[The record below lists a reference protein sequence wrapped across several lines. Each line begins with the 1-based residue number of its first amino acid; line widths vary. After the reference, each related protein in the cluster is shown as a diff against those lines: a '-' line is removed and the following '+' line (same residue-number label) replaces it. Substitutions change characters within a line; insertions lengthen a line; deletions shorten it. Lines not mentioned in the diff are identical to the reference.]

1 MNKEKNAELNI
12 TTKIW
17 EKELYQ
23 LVDYYNQEFNKTKLN
38 INSSGLLYRDENNV
52 YFTENENPEK
62 KIDKLLKIKKNELNG
77 QFSVDCGNWP
87 KDLNHLVD
95 EIAAFIVYRGI
106 SLKDNV
112 NTYSHRYY
120 KLNPGDIIK
129 IGRIY
134 FKVLEIHISQQKDR
148 LGFGINVNGDESTF
162 KGVNCNSIIINGQ
175 EVIKGIFKKKGDI
188 VNDKKLLEPFLS
200 GDAKPRKNSIFNLEK
215 SSNNNNKFLENLD
228 KYNNDNDNDQNLNSD
243 LFSITKRTK
252 KKQKSKNKKNLSN
265 MNTISLNK
273 EAKKKINNFN
283 PNQNIKAT
291 KQCRICY
298 GDDSTEDNPLIYP
311 CICKNTTK
319 YIHYEC
325 LKKWLKS
332 KIEED
337 MSMDSENGEIEVI
350 SYNRKDISC
359 EICKENLPDFIKYK
373 KRIYNISFYEP
384 KYKEYIVLESMRADK
399 HKAKFIHLISFDN
412 KNNVHIGRAN
422 ECELSI
428 AELSVSRFHCILH
441 KKDGE
446 IYLEDNTSK
455 FGTLVLVQNN
465 NLIINNNIPL
475 YLQINKTFIKI
486 KIPRTEGCSFLCYK
500 DAPVVEQ
507 SLLNYQVQ
515 NSKGLETS
523 SIFIIKNNDDN
534 EKEEENEEN
543 NNDSNI
549 NKNKEL
555 IDEENKEQTDD
566 ENVVLSTEKD
576 LIDKDKSE
584 EMINNNNNNQS
595 AISENKLTNKS
606 AHLTKIKKVLI
617 KNDSMENNDDINKNN
632 LSFVVNKKNNFSNN
646 NNSGQHKII
655 NLIKIK
661 KQTLDKAYDKTKFDP
676 VTTNNQNVYKSKSIN
691 INKEE
696 INKDE

>member
-1 MNKEKNAELNI
+1 MNKDKNVELNI

-17 EKELYQ
+17 DKELYQ
-23 LVDYYNQEFNKTKLN
+23 LVDYYNPECIKTKLN
-38 INSSGLLYRDENNV
+38 INSSGVLYRDENKV
-52 YFTENENPEK
+52 YFTQNENPENIK
-62 KIDKLLKIKKNELNG
+62 DKLLTIKKNELNG

-87 KDLNHLVD
+87 KDLANLI
-95 EIAAFIVYRGI
+95 EENAAFIVYRGI
-106 SLKDNV
+106 SFKDNK

-120 KLNPGDIIK
+120 KINPGDIIK

-148 LGFGINVNGDESTF
+148 LGLGFNFNGDESTF
-162 KGVNCNSIIINGQ
+162 KGANCNSIIINGQ

-188 VNDKKLLEPFLS
+188 INDKKYLQNFLS

-215 SSNNNNKFLENLD
+215 SDSNNKFQENLD
-228 KYNNDNDNDQNLNSD
+228 KYNNDNDQNLNSD
-243 LFSITKRTK
+243 LFAITKRTE
-252 KKQKSKNKKNLSN
+252 KKQKSKNKNKNKLSN
-265 MNTISLNK
+265 MNTRSLNK
-273 EAKKKINNFN
+273 EAQKNNNNNN
-283 PNQNIKAT
+283 PNIKPKTT

-325 LKKWLKS
+325 LRKWLKS

-359 EICKENLPDFIKYK
+359 EICKEDLPDYIKYN
-373 KRIYNISFYEP
+373 KRTYNISFYEP

-412 KNNVHIGRAN
+412 KDNVHIGRAN

-441 KKDGE
+441 KKEGE

-475 YLQINKTFIKI
+475 CLQINKTFIKI
-486 KIPRTEGCSFLCYK
+486 KIPRTEGCSFICYK
-500 DAPVVEQ
+500 DASVVEQ
-507 SLLNYQVQ
+507 SLLNYQLQ

-523 SIFIIKNNDDN
+523 SIFIIKINDDN
-534 EKEEENEEN
+534 EKEEENGDN
-543 NNDSNI
+543 NNDINNL
-549 NKNKEL
+549 NKNKDL

-566 ENVVLSTEKD
+566 NVIISTEKD

-584 EMINNNNNNQS
+584 EIINNNNNNNQS

-617 KNDSMENNDDINKNN
+617 KNDLIENNDINKNN
-632 LSFVVNKKNNFSNN
+632 LSSIDNKKNNFSNN
-646 NNSGQHKII
+646 NNSGQNKII

-661 KQTLDKAYDKTKFDP
+661 NQRLDKAYDKTKSGP
-676 VTTNNQNVYKSKSIN
+676 VTTNNQNVYKSKSNN